1 MVALKF
7 DLTGHDYQARRF
19 KDIDYEKAKTD
30 ADERQRVVE
39 NFIPLIKRKSIISN
53 YIDEDL
59 FQEQV
64 MFVLEKIIPSYNPD
78 KVKFIT
84 FLVRLLENNKRDY
97 LRYNNIRQHQNTQ
110 QTVDSEDNRTLED
123 LLLIDEDSPEDIF
136 MKAYSEDMLNKI
148 VDGLD
153 DLERSI
159 IRKYYGFEDNM
170 TLKEIGEEYGFS
182 KQYINQKRN
191 QALHRI
197 RLRMSAYREEAQ

>member
-1 MVALKF
+1 MSALKF

-19 KDIDYEKAKTD
+19 KDIDYEKAKHD
-30 ADERQRVVE
+30 PNERQRVVE

-53 YIDEDL
+53 HIDEDL

-64 MFVLEKIIPSYNPD
+64 ICVLEKIIPAYNPD

-110 QTVDSEDNRTLED
+110 QTVDSEDDRTLED
-123 LLLIDEDSPEDIF
+123 LLLIEEDSPEDIF
-136 MKAYSEDMLNKI
+136 MKSYSEDMLNKVI
-148 VDGLD
+148 DSLD
-153 DLERSI
+153 DLEKSI

-191 QALHRI
+191 QALQRI
-197 RLRMSAYREEAQ
+197 RLRMSAYKEEV